1 MTCQRHPYSNS
12 DWCCLCQSVLN
23 CFCDL
28 SCMLSSFHADAC
40 RRMVVLTTNHPER
53 LDPALI
59 RPGRVNKSIY
69 MGLLEPKEA
78 LEMLR

>member
-1 MTCQRHPYSNS
+1 MLH
-12 DWCCLCQSVLN
+12 

-28 SCMLSSFHADAC
+28 CSMLGILGSFHAGAC
-40 RRMVVLTTNHPER
+40 RRMIVLTTNHPER

-59 RPGRVNKSIY
+59 RPGRINKIMY

-78 LEMLR
+78 LQMLR